1 MSHDLLTIQLV
12 SHLDNVK
19 TDPWSLLIYQTLL
32 WSFRRWAIHYLTS
45 DDMDG
50 LMKDYTCDTHL
61 DLVRQFAPT
70 GLKDFGIIWLNPANV
85 GDRVDNLEELNIFFM
100 GIVDKL
106 DDAIQNDDE
115 NQQNNLA
122 IFLDCTI
129 TEIIDEWLDG
139 RKEYRIYPLSTD
151 SPDIFPSERIF
162 EIMQLIMETTIR
174 PAVVESLSQP
184 SFTEPVEPSIE
195 PVVEPVVQPFVE
207 QSAQPPVEPFVEQS
221 AQPPVEPSA
230 QPSIEPSAQPPV
242 EPSAQPPV
250 KPISTIST
258 ALRRRYTLRLN
269 RRMINVNTRKNKM
282 LQK

>member
-1 MSHDLLTIQLV
+1 MSDDLLTIKLV
-12 SHLDNVK
+12 SQLDNVK

-85 GDRVDNLEELNIFFM
+85 GDRVDNLEELNTFFM
-100 GIVDKL
+100 IIVDKL
-106 DDAIQNDDE
+106 DNAIQNDDE
-115 NQQNNLA
+115 NEQNTLA

-129 TEIIDEWLDG
+129 TEIIDEWLNG
-139 RKEYRIYPLSTD
+139 RTEYRIYPSSTD

-162 EIMQLIMETTIR
+162 EIMQLIMEKTIR
-174 PAVVESLSQP
+174 PALTAV
-184 SFTEPVEPSIE
+184 EPVAE
-195 PVVEPVVQPFVE
+195 PVVEPVVEPVAEPVVE
-207 QSAQPPVEPFVEQS
+207 QPTVSA
-221 AQPPVEPSA
+221 
-230 QPSIEPSAQPPV
+230 
-242 EPSAQPPV
+242 
-250 KPISTIST
+250 

-269 RRMINVNTRKNKM
+269 RRMINSRTVKYRR
-282 LQK
+282 